1 MEIPFLSAVKD
12 SLELLEEFQEGVW
25 IADDRGRI
33 VFANRAL
40 ARLIGRDGPE
50 GLSGRPWREMFPAD
64 EAARFTRLRPEAG
77 AGTVTE
83 SSILASDNRQIPV
96 TVAIFPRTVDE
107 DTWHVGSVLPAIASK
122 PRAETASRQVMD
134 NSVDG
139 ICVVEDGRVVYA
151 NRRFEEMTGYTA
163 SQVSHLG
170 LDRLVPQKDRA
181 TVAQVFSDARKVL
194 APVRHEIRVVNRS
207 GHEFECELRIVPT
220 ESNSRT
226 VLLCFLR
233 DVSELRQAERMR
245 TDFIAMVSHDL
256 RTPLAAIK
264 EAMSLLSETAASRLE
279 ERQRR
284 YLSIAR
290 EEIDRLNRMIDNLV
304 EVSRM
309 DAGRVVLRLD
319 AVDLPELL
327 STAIESLSLLVS
339 KRDLIIER
347 NIPSRLPPVI
357 GDRDRLLRVF
367 NNLLDNA
374 IKYTPRGG
382 TIRVDIGLVDP
393 GAKVLTEKE
402 ILTNTGY
409 VKVTIA
415 DDGPGIPAEFLDRIF
430 GKFERVD
437 PHGPGIGLGLAIV
450 RSIIDMHHG
459 KVWAESKLGEGA
471 RFSFILPIKED
482 A

>member
-1 MEIPFLSAVKD
+1 MT
-12 SLELLEEFQEGVW
+12 
-25 IADDRGRI
+25 GRI
-33 VFANRAL
+33 LN
-40 ARLIGRDGPE
+40 
-50 GLSGRPWREMFPAD
+50 
-64 EAARFTRLRPEAG
+64 PEAG
-77 AGTVTE
+77 LRSEPASRYKG
-83 SSILASDNRQIPV
+83 ASDSTAPGQ
-96 TVAIFPRTVDE
+96 TE
-107 DTWHVGSVLPAIASK
+107 
-122 PRAETASRQVMD
+122 RAPTD
-134 NSVDG
+134 
-139 ICVVEDGRVVYA
+139 
-151 NRRFEEMTGYTA
+151 
-163 SQVSHLG
+163 
-170 LDRLVPQKDRA
+170 LV
-181 TVAQVFSDARKVL
+181 
-194 APVRHEIRVVNRS
+194 
-207 GHEFECELRIVPT
+207 
-220 ESNSRT
+220 
-226 VLLCFLR
+226 
-233 DVSELRQAERMR
+233 
-245 TDFIAMVSHDL
+245 AMVSHDL

>member
-1 MEIPFLSAVKD
+1 
-12 SLELLEEFQEGVW
+12 
-25 IADDRGRI
+25 
-33 VFANRAL
+33 
-40 ARLIGRDGPE
+40 
-50 GLSGRPWREMFPAD
+50 MFPAD
-64 EAARFTRLRPEAG
+64 EAARFTRQRPDSG
-77 AGTVTE
+77 ASTVAE
-83 SSILASDNRQIPV
+83 SSILARDNRQIPV
-96 TVAIFPRTVDE
+96 TVAMLGRTVDE
-107 DTWHVGSVLPAIASK
+107 DVWYVGSVLPAAAPK
-122 PRAETASRQVMD
+122 PRAEAAESASRQVMD

-151 NRRFEEMTGYTA
+151 NRRFEEITGYTA

-170 LDRLVPQKDRA
+170 LDRLVAPKDRA
-181 TVAQVFSDARKVL
+181 TVTQVFADARRIL
-194 APVRHEIRVVNRS
+194 APVHYEIRVINRS
-207 GHEFECELRIVPT
+207 GHELDCELRIVPT

-226 VLLCFLR
+226 ILLCFLR
-233 DVSELRQAERMR
+233 DVSELKQAERVR

-264 EAMSLLSETAASRLE
+264 EAMSLLSETAANRLE

-284 YLSIAR
+284 YLTIAR

-309 DAGRVVLRLD
+309 DSGKVELRFD

-327 STAIESLSLLVS
+327 STAIESLSLLIG
-339 KRDLIIER
+339 KRNLIIER
-347 NIPSRLPPVI
+347 NIPSRLPPVM

-367 NNLLDNA
+367 NNVLDNA

-382 TIRVDIGLVDP
+382 TIRVDIGFVDP
-393 GAKVLTEKE
+393 GAKVLAGKE

-409 VKVTIA
+409 VQVTVA

-459 KVWAESKLGEGA
+459 KVWAESNLGEGA
-471 RFSFILPIKED
+471 KFSFILPIKED
-482 A
+482 S